1 MMRDSKEPVSS
12 LVHAVHIE
20 SQACR
25 AVALI
30 LAEMQDCGG
39 GLIRASMATLAERVG
54 LSTVQTRKHVHALI
68 QMGLLRVLANA
79 HGGAP
84 GLVPHYQFDA
94 QRLRALGQQPG
105 ATPDLF
111 QAVAAP
117 RRGFS
122 AANESGTLATMAM
135 ELHGGPGQRFIR
147 FVRESAHGDV
157 PYGATSLKAF
167 LLPLNAA
174 GAWSGWLNPQ
184 KGAQSWAGPV
194 VTAPETVEQLQRWA
208 QETALGR
215 SEGTPEEL
223 TAETR

>member
-1 MMRDSKEPVSS
+1 MMRDSTEPVAS

-25 AVALI
+25 VVALI
-30 LAEMQDCGG
+30 LAEMQDRSG
-39 GLIRASMATLAERVG
+39 GLIQASMATLAERVG

-68 QMGLLRVLANA
+68 RMGLLNVLANA

-84 GLVPHYQFDA
+84 GAVPHYQFDV
-94 QRLRALGQQPG
+94 QRLRTLRQQPG
-105 ATPDLF
+105 TTPDLF
-111 QAVAAP
+111 NTVSAP
-117 RRGFS
+117 RRGFY
-122 AANESGTLATMAM
+122 ATNESATLATMAVEM
-135 ELHGGPGQRFIR
+135 HGGPGRRVIR
-147 FVRESAHGDV
+147 FVRESAQGDV
-157 PYGATSLKAF
+157 PYGHTSLKEF
-167 LLPLNAA
+167 LQPLNSA

-184 KGAQSWAGPV
+184 KGSQSWAGPV
-194 VTAPETVEQLQRWA
+194 LTAPETVEQLQRWA